1 MLNILHITTF
11 LNGGAGKALVD
22 LVNYQK
28 NLGHNIRVVVNRR
41 EYGEYKH
48 YPEHIA
54 SLKALGV
61 KTDYYDSLFKRDQK
75 LNKTAIK
82 SLSQSLKNHA
92 VFHLV
97 HAHAAMPARIALDT
111 FSAHREKPKFIQ
123 TMHGWGISKS
133 RVMEKQD
140 IKTMNSLDV
149 VVSLNNSGKRLLL
162 KKGLATSKIK
172 IIPNGINSKT
182 PNSKYFENQIESF
195 IERDD
200 WHLRFLCIGEIGNTK
215 NQVFLLK
222 ALKDLELLGFKC
234 CVVFIG
240 PEQKKGYLARELTS
254 TNTNHLTYW
263 TGHIKDASSYMH
275 YFDALILPS
284 KSEGMPLS
292 ALEAFR
298 AKIPFLGSDIPEF
311 NDFVNHQRTGFLF
324 STKKTEFFINL
335 IQKYDK
341 KLWKTVAQNA
351 HKEFLSKYNLEQMGS
366 SYEKL
371 YSNLLDSTL
380 FN

>member
-1 MLNILHITTF
+1 MM
-11 LNGGAGKALVD
+11 
-22 LVNYQK
+22 
-28 NLGHNIRVVVNRR
+28 RV
-41 EYGEYKH
+41 
-48 YPEHIA
+48 
-54 SLKALGV
+54 KALGV

-222 ALKDLELLGFKC
+222 E
-234 CVVFIG
+234 
-240 PEQKKGYLARELTS
+240 
-254 TNTNHLTYW
+254 
-263 TGHIKDASSYMH
+263 
-275 YFDALILPS
+275 
-284 KSEGMPLS
+284 
-292 ALEAFR
+292 
-298 AKIPFLGSDIPEF
+298 
-311 NDFVNHQRTGFLF
+311 
-324 STKKTEFFINL
+324 
-335 IQKYDK
+335 
-341 KLWKTVAQNA
+341 
-351 HKEFLSKYNLEQMGS
+351 
-366 SYEKL
+366 
-371 YSNLLDSTL
+371 
-380 FN
+380 